1 MESKLRH
8 QLINIFKARFS
19 SCFLIYNEC
28 MTLEEFKESLEKRN
42 INLTQDVIDKLN
54 IYASYLKEYN
64 EKINLTAITEYEEV
78 LDKHFYDSLLLI
90 DRKLEGTLVDVGTG
104 AGFPGVVLKIVCP
117 DLKLILIEPINKR
130 CVFLNSLIEKLG
142 LKDIEVV
149 NTRGEDY
156 SLKHREEYDYVTAR
170 AVSNLNALI
179 EVCGAMVKVNGHFIC
194 LRGKDGLAEID
205 GAVKAIKTMGFEVEK
220 TSKEALFDGSSR
232 VISYFKKISKTD
244 KKYPRKY
251 SIIKAR
257 TL

>member
-1 MESKLRH
+1 
-8 QLINIFKARFS
+8 
-19 SCFLIYNEC
+19 
-28 MTLEEFKESLEKRN
+28 MTLEEFKNACEKRN
-42 INLTQDVIDKLN
+42 INLTDKMIEQLN
-54 IYASYLKEYN
+54 FYAEYLKEYN
-64 EKINLTAITEYEEV
+64 EKINLTAITEYEDV

-117 DLKLILIEPINKR
+117 DLKIILVEPIMKR
-130 CVFLNSLIEKLG
+130 CTFLNSLIEKLE
-142 LKDIEVV
+142 LKNIEVV

-156 SLKHREEYDYVTAR
+156 SLNHREEYDYVSAR

-179 EVCGAMVKVNGHFIC
+179 EVCGAMVKVNGYFIC

-205 GAVKAIKTMGFEVEK
+205 GAAKAIKTMGFEIEK
-220 TSKEALFDGSSR
+220 ISQEALFDGSSR
-232 VISYFKKISKTD
+232 VISYFKKVVKTD